1 MLGGEVKECHELFA
15 VSLQAQHRLGV
26 FGLVDCDEQIERLL
40 RIIFGLGLPDV
51 VDRDF
56 WSLTVTAGAR
66 S

>member
-51 VDRDF
+51 V
-56 WSLTVTAGAR
+56 
-66 S
+66 